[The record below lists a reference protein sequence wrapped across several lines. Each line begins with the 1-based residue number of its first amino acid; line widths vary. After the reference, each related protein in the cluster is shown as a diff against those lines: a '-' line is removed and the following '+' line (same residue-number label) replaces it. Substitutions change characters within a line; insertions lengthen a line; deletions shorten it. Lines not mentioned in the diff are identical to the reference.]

1 MRIGIQSCFVIA
13 AFTLLTVAVGARG
26 GEAIVWSSYADE
38 QTVKV
43 VTTNEDGSSRET
55 TVWLVVVEG
64 QGYIRTGKTRWGGNI
79 ERNPDVALR
88 IGETELTLRVAFV
101 SDEVEREAVVT
112 AFRDKY
118 GFSDWIL
125 GPFRRGEPK
134 IMRLMPRS
142 AP

>member
-1 MRIGIQSCFVIA
+1 VLA
-13 AFTLLTVAVGARG
+13 AFTFLTLAVGARG
-26 GEAIVWSSYADE
+26 DEAIDWSSYADE

-43 VTTNEDGSSRET
+43 VTTNQDGSSRET

-79 ERNPDVALR
+79 ERDRDVALR
-88 IGETELTLRVAFV
+88 IGETELALRVAFV
-101 SDEVEREAVVT
+101 SDEAEREAVVT